1 LNDATRNAIH
11 GTDDGTA
18 DAAGLFGRCRSFNGS
33 SRILL
38 VNHPKM
44 SCGDA
49 DRFTVESWVNWT
61 SIGTGTSDRYRC
73 IINHGTSNNADQ
85 FFLYAR
91 NPSAG
96 GTDPHYSF
104 GYYTGSSS
112 NAALGYGIGAD
123 AGVWTHVSGV
133 YDGNEWR
140 VYRNGALAA
149 SAAKDGFP
157 VNSDADW
164 IIGAWGTSRNFLGTM
179 DEIRFSNRVRSDAWI
194 KLSYETQKAA
204 ATALTFGA
212 TQTPASLQDFSGNAG
227 GIPWIDPSASGL
239 VFGLPA
245 GTGSALLTVVDMK
258 GRVLWSREAELGAA
272 ASTVNRGVLPSG
284 TYVARVILRANGTA
298 ERTVQRQFSVA
309 R

>member
-1 LNDATRNAIH
+1 LKPQLGKEN
-11 GTDDGTA
+11 GVDDVDHA
-18 DAAGLFGRCRSFNGS
+18 VAR
-33 SRILL
+33 
-38 VNHPKM
+38 
-44 SCGDA
+44 GDVRR
-49 DRFTVESWVNWT
+49 D
-61 SIGTGTSDRYRC
+61 
-73 IINHGTSNNADQ
+73 
-85 FFLYAR
+85 
-91 NPSAG
+91 
-96 GTDPHYSF
+96 
-104 GYYTGSSS
+104 
-112 NAALGYGIGAD
+112 
-123 AGVWTHVSGV
+123 HVG
-133 YDGNEWR
+133 
-140 VYRNGALAA
+140 
-149 SAAKDGFP
+149 AAKDGFP